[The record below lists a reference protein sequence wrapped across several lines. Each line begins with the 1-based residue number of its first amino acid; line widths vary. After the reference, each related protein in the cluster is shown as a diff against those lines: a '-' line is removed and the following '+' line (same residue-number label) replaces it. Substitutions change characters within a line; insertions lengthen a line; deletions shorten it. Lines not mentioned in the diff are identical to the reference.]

1 MKKQT
6 RKIAVLSVLAFAV
19 IMLTGCRSMFGK
31 KDQQPKYVS
40 YDFPKTGEVG
50 PDYKINNKNNPV
62 QVIMFAKSLSR
73 AGRYNDSSGIFLD
86 AADRFNSKSGR
97 FEFDCKTAAVREL
110 WLDGNLKGAAKQLNE
125 LEMHDDIYLKA
136 SEVKSIRKLRRLLK
150 ESNVIKANA
159 NLSKDNTA
167 IEIGG

>member
-1 MKKQT
+1 MKRQT
-6 RKIAVLSVLAFAV
+6 RKIAALSVLALAV
-19 IMLTGCRSMFGK
+19 IMLAGCKSMFGK
-31 KDQQPKYVS
+31 KDQKPQYVS
-40 YDFPKTGEVG
+40 YDFSETSDVEPG
-50 PDYKINNKNNPV
+50 YIINNKNNPV
-62 QVIMFAKSLSR
+62 QVIMFAKSLST
-73 AGRYNDSSGIFLD
+73 AGRYNDSAGIFLD

-136 SEVKSIRKLRRLLK
+136 SEVKSIRKLRRVLK
-150 ESNVIKANA
+150 ESHVIKTNA
-159 NLSKDNTA
+159 SLSKDNTA